1 MDIKAIERQIRRLA
15 RGNHVYIEVASP
27 RAFPKLA
34 HYEKDVPRHAP
45 GFRPA
50 RE

>member
-1 MDIKAIERQIRRLA
+1 MDLKVIERQIRRLA
-15 RGNHVYIEVASP
+15 PGNHVYIEVASP

-34 HYEKDVPRHAP
+34 HTKRTCPAFP
-45 GFRPA
+45 PA